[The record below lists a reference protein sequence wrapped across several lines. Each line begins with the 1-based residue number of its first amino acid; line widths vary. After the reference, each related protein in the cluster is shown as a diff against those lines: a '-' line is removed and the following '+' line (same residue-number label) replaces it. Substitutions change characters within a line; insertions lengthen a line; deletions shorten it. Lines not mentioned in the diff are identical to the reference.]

1 MRGELSMP
9 ALQKLESDGNLKQ
22 VWENSTQKPIVL
34 FKHSATCPVSA
45 DAFDELESFQ
55 ESAADVHC
63 YYVIM
68 SENRDVSNQIAEE
81 TEIKH
86 ESPQIFLILNKKVVW
101 HTSHS
106 QISKYSITEALNQNY
121 G

>member
-1 MRGELSMP
+1 MP
-9 ALQKLESDGNLKQ
+9 ALQNLGSSEDMKQ
-22 VWENSTQKPIVL
+22 VWENSTQNPTVL

-45 DAFDELESFQ
+45 DAFDELESFH

-63 YYVIM
+63 YYVIV

-81 TEIKH
+81 TGIKH
-86 ESPQIFLILNKKVVW
+86 ESPQIFLISNKEVVW
-101 HTSHS
+101 HASHS
-106 QISKYSITEALNQNY
+106 QISKDSITEALNQNY